1 MMLLALMLLTLTE
14 YDLLQKAATEGFP
27 YRNVAIETVEKCP
40 DKDFCATV
48 DGTRYHFK
56 RLDATG
62 VILEKD
68 GDGFTISITP
78 DKNFTNYRLFIRDGL
93 TVRRIEVTQKRV
105 TVLDKG
111 SVAALQLVGVGA
123 RGPVVIW
130 QKDIRAATA
139 EPFTGDISESMNG
152 LRKKA
157 GLPPLAVDKTL
168 APFAAET
175 IARVKKGDLSHYSGS
190 AGSIRHSGVRAKELG
205 ENLFS
210 ATSIERA
217 WYMMLN
223 SPSHLYNILSPSF
236 RRCFVGTLPAE
247 AGLIPGIVIFAD

>member
-1 MMLLALMLLTLTE
+1 MISFLFLFTISE
-14 YDLLQKAATEGFP
+14 YDLLQYASAGL
-27 YRNVAIETVEKCP
+27 YRNVAIETVAECPEK
-40 DKDFCATV
+40 ATCV
-48 DGTRYHFK
+48 IAEGSTYLLK
-56 RLDATG
+56 RLDAT
-62 VILEKD
+62 VVTLEKST
-68 GDGFTISITP
+68 DGFALTIAP
-78 DKNFTNYRLFIRDGL
+78 DKNFTNYRLFIREGL

-111 SVAALQLVGVGA
+111 SVTALQLVGVGA

-139 EPFTGDISESMNG
+139 EPFTGDISDSMNG

-190 AGSIRHSGVRAKELG
+190 TGSIRHSGVRAKELG

-247 AGLIPGIVIFAD
+247 GGLIPGIVIFAD